1 MAELFVPVPLYALQ
15 EIRHERGLLLHDL
28 LLKPLELLTFLLIL
42 RQLLKLFKLVGQ
54 ILEIGGSVVVF
65 RREVLLFHG
74 PVLGELL

>member
-54 ILEIGGSVVVF
+54 ILEVGCPVVIL
-65 RREVLLFHG
+65 RRKVLLFHR
-74 PVLGELL
+74 PVLGQFL

>member
-54 ILEIGGSVVVF
+54 ILEVGCPVVIL
-65 RREVLLFHG
+65 RRKMLLFHR
-74 PVLGELL
+74 PVLGQFL